1 MKSDVWPQTDTV
13 QAWQLDSESFEELTP
28 PPPSFFISPVYDL
41 CGGGV
46 GKLDKT
52 DKGKEQVQHP
62 GHQESAREHMLK
74 VVAGKYVMA
83 DICKFDTL

>member
-1 MKSDVWPQTDTV
+1 M
-13 QAWQLDSESFEELTP
+13 
-28 PPPSFFISPVYDL
+28 
-41 CGGGV
+41 